1 MGGMGRA
8 HLNTPIRQRFN
19 APLGLPAP
27 CERMRVCITGICGF
41 VGASLAR
48 FLKASSPDLD
58 VFGVDNLSR
67 AGAETNLAP
76 LAALGA
82 RVVRG
87 DLRLASD
94 LDALPAA
101 DWVIDAAANPSV
113 LAGVGAGA
121 SSRQLVEHNLV
132 GTLNLL
138 EYCKR
143 HHAGLVLLSTSRVY
157 SIPALAALPMRGE
170 SGAFILDT
178 NQPLPPG
185 VSARGIA
192 ENFSTQAPVSLYGA
206 SKLASEQLALEYGA
220 AFDFPVWINRCG
232 VLAGAGQFGRAD
244 QGIFSFWLHAWKV
257 GAPLAYIGF
266 GGRGTQVRDAFH
278 PDDLGRLLLAQM
290 KGQPKGAP
298 SRVFNAGGG
307 PANSLSLAQLSD
319 WCARRFGPR
328 EVAANPA
335 PRPYDLPWV
344 VMDASLAES
353 AWGWRPHLPLTDIL
367 EQIAEHAERHPD
379 WLARCGG

>member
-1 MGGMGRA
+1 
-8 HLNTPIRQRFN
+8 
-19 APLGLPAP
+19 
-27 CERMRVCITGICGF
+27 MRICITGICGF

-67 AGAETNLAP
+67 AGSETNLAP
-76 LAALGA
+76 LAALGV

-94 LDALPAA
+94 LDALPGA

-143 HHAGLVLLSTSRVY
+143 HRAGLLLLSTSRVY
-157 SIPALAALPMRGE
+157 SIPVLAALPMREE
-170 SGAFILDT
+170 SGAFTLDAT
-178 NQPLPPG
+178 QALPPG
-185 VSARGIA
+185 VSVRGIA
-192 ENFSTQAPVSLYGA
+192 ESFSTQAPVSLYGA
-206 SKLASEQLALEYGA
+206 TKLASEQLALEYGA
-220 AFDFPVWINRCG
+220 AFEFPVWINRCG

-244 QGIFSFWLHAWKV
+244 QGIFSFWLHAWKS

-266 GGRGTQVRDAFH
+266 GGRGSQVRDAFH
-278 PDDLGRLLLAQM
+278 PDDLGRLLVAQM
-290 KGQPKGAP
+290 KSRPENAQG
-298 SRVFNAGGG
+298 RVFNVGGG
-307 PANSLSLAQLSD
+307 LANSLSLTQLSG
-319 WCARRFGPR
+319 WCAQRFGPR
-328 EVAANPA
+328 EVTASPA
-335 PRPYDLPWV
+335 SRPYDLPWV
-344 VMDASLAES
+344 VMDSSLVEDT
-353 AWGWRPHLPLTDIL
+353 WDWRPQIPLTDIL
-367 EQIAEHAERHPD
+367 EQIAQHAERHPD
-379 WLARCGG
+379 WLARCSV